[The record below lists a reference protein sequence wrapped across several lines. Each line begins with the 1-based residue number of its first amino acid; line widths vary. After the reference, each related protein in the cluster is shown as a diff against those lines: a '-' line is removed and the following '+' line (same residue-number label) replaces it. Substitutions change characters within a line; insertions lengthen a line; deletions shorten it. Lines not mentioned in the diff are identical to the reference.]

1 MVAETHR
8 GLQCNFGT
16 SGALRIG
23 SSEAMGPLPASK
35 CGRHVEL
42 SEMSKLFMKD

>member
-8 GLQCNFGT
+8 GLQYNFGT
-16 SGALRIG
+16 LGAPCIG
-23 SSEAMGPLPASK
+23 SFEAMGPLPASK
-35 CGRHVEL
+35 CGRHAKL